1 MIKRK
6 QIDYI
11 LIYGS
16 PFVLMTVLLMAIFF
30 RHKPTNGFPPDNMN
44 SCTIILGAKFVGP
57 GHPLIDPLGT
67 LSGARHLFVNYFF
80 NQTSYGIIEGGFI
93 QTNFGYRGV
102 STAHIKPYAW
112 DHGGLQWQVQTTQCE
127 ELINCL
133 HIKTIQY
140 HHSSYRYHFL
150 LGPNSNSFIWWA
162 FAQCS
167 IRIKPFFSKYPFVG
181 IDYYW

>member
-1 MIKRK
+1 
-6 QIDYI
+6 
-11 LIYGS
+11 
-16 PFVLMTVLLMAIFF
+16 
-30 RHKPTNGFPPDNMN
+30 MN

-112 DHGGLQWQVQTTQCE
+112 DHGGLQWQVPTTQCE
-127 ELINCL
+127 ELIDCL